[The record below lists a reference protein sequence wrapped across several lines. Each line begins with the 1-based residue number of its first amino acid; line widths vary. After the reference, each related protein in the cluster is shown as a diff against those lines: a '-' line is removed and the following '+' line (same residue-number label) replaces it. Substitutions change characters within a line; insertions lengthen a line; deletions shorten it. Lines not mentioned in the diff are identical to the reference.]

1 MQHNIEV
8 SLDKKSYQ
16 IIIGAGQINYLEKF
30 LSSKNYSKIIVI
42 TDENVANLHL
52 SRLLEA
58 LSNCKILINTII
70 TKSGE
75 SAKSFANLEKIAEEI
90 LSKEID
96 RKSLIIALGG
106 GVVGDLSGFLA
117 SILLRGIDF
126 IQIPTTLLAMV
137 DSSVGGKTAI
147 NSKYGKNLIGSFYQP
162 KLVIC
167 DPDFLLSLNS
177 RQMKAGYAEIVK
189 SALIKDKDFFEF
201 LDLNLEE
208 KFLAKTDLDF
218 LAILIAKSCEI
229 KAKIVSEDE
238 TEQES
243 RMLLNFGHSFAHLFE
258 TEVNYSDEILH
269 GEAVSIGMVMAA
281 EMSKNYQLITVSDV
295 SKITDHLKRAGLP
308 ISANQIRSDWNIENL
323 SRHLYKDKKTE
334 NKNLTFILLKEIGDA
349 MIKKSVPYDDFLKL
363 TKF

>member
-1 MQHNIEV
+1 MQNNIEV
-8 SLDKKSYQ
+8 LLGEKSYRIVTGANQ
-16 IIIGAGQINYLEKF
+16 ISYLEKF
-30 LSSKNYSKIIVI
+30 LSDKNYSKIIII

-52 SRLLEA
+52 AKLTEV
-58 LSNCKILINTII
+58 LSNGKISTNII
-70 TKSGE
+70 VTKPGE

-96 RKSLIIALGG
+96 RKSLIIAFGG

-126 IQIPTTLLAMV
+126 IQIPTSLLAMV

-147 NSKYGKNLIGSFYQP
+147 NSKHGKNLIGSFYQP

-167 DPDFLLSLNS
+167 DPNFLLSLDS

-189 SALIKDKDFFEF
+189 SALIKDKDFFKF
-201 LDLNLEE
+201 LDQNLED
-208 KFLAKTDLDF
+208 KFLAKTDLEY
-218 LAILIAKSCEI
+218 LSILIAKSCEI

-243 RMLLNFGHSFAHLFE
+243 RMLLNFGHSFAHIFE
-258 TEVNYSDEILH
+258 TETNYSDEILH

-281 EMSKNYQLITVSDV
+281 EMSKNYQLITAEDV
-295 SKITDHLKRAGLP
+295 SKISSHLKRAGLP
-308 ISANQIRSDWNIENL
+308 ISANQIRASWNIENL

-334 NKNLTFILLKEIGDA
+334 NKNLTFVLLKDIGDA
-349 MIKKSVPYDDFLKL
+349 IVRKSVPYADFLKL